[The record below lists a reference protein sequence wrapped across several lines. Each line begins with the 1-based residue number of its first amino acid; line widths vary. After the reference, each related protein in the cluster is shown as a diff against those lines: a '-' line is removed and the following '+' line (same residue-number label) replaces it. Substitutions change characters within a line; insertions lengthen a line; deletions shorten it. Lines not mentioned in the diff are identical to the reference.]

1 MIDHFAIDVSDLNKS
16 GRFYDKALEPLG
28 YKKLMDTPQEFG
40 ERLVLG
46 WADQNKTDLYI
57 GEGVRNQPG
66 IHVAFRADNRETVD
80 EFYKA
85 ALAAG
90 GKDNGKP
97 GLRPEYHE
105 NYYGAFVLDP
115 DGHNIEAVCHVPQ
128 EPGQLK

>member
-1 MIDHFAIDVSDLNKS
+1 MIDHIAIDVSDLKES

-40 ERLVLG
+40 GRLILG
-46 WADQNKTDLYI
+46 WGDQNKTDFYI
-57 GEGVRNQPG
+57 GEGARNKSRLH
-66 IHVAFRADNRETVD
+66 IAFRAHNREAVD

-115 DGHNIEAVCHVPQ
+115 DDHNIEAVCHALQ
-128 EPGQLK
+128 TE